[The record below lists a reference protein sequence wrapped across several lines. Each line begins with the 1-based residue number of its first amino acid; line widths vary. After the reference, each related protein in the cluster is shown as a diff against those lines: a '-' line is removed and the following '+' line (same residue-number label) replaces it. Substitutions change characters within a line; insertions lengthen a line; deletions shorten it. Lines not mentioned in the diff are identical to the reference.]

1 MGYSI
6 WISVFKFFY
15 SFLKLVILLNMR
27 IVKGLIASR
36 FLILIAHLVIVI
48 TMFWSR
54 DLNARSC
61 LKPNASDSEVTEAVG
76 FLTTLLSCT
85 CAMFAIE
92 LGSFLFGVSMFN
104 TSQSLLSIGAHT
116 SACITLSFFILDHWA
131 CYTYWYIFWFCSFI
145 PAFME
150 FCILLSVLCS
160 WWGFS
165 SLPSWSQPLMR

>member
-104 TSQSLLSIGAHT
+104 TSQSLL
-116 SACITLSFFILDHWA
+116 
-131 CYTYWYIFWFCSFI
+131 
-145 PAFME
+145 
-150 FCILLSVLCS
+150 CILSTLILKLFTTKNIACLINFKIKKVFIKHYSI
-160 WWGFS
+160 FS
-165 SLPSWSQPLMR
+165 RI